1 MDVNSP
7 RIYSGKLRKSLVKIE
22 SVGFDV
28 KTRSISHKP

>member
-22 SVGFDV
+22 PGGFDV